1 MIPLDKIFKADKIM
15 LDSVQELI
23 GYYGKNFNID
33 SELRQQHFFA
43 QIREE
48 VGVGLNIAR
57 AENLNYT
64 CAALVQLFAYF
75 KRNPKEARK
84 FGRCDNHRADQ
95 EAIANRVY
103 ANRLGNGDVYSGD
116 GWRTRGRGVIQLTG
130 VHNYNRISKV
140 IFERTGIVVDLYK
153 DPDLLLTTT
162 IGVLSAMA
170 FWYDNK
176 LWELA
181 DNGASDST
189 VNSVTKKVNYYTHS
203 YKERVKH
210 FRDIQ
215 ALA

>member
-1 MIPLDKIFKADKIM
+1 MIPLDKIFKADKTTLHSIE
-15 LDSVQELI
+15 ELVS
-23 GYYGKNFNID
+23 YYGKNFNID